1 MTAAAVLVNYLDGEN
16 CQAIASVAEGC
27 FASRLLTACR
37 AVSEESAT
45 SMGTSEPPLAQPL
58 GA

>member
-37 AVSEESAT
+37 AIHPIHAVSEASAA
-45 SMGTSEPPLAQPL
+45 SEPP
-58 GA
+58 